1 MSNPPKIRAHAG
13 AALRAV
19 SPDPAASRAALSADP
34 STQQPAPL
42 PTRRI
47 FDQTVLH
54 AQGVTAAPALLHP
67 ERKVETEDL
76 AEVLARMSPRR
87 VARLQAAAAQR
98 MRGVAVVL
106 DGLYDPGNRSAVYRT
121 AEGLGLL
128 EMHVVR
134 PEESRKRHAR
144 AVSRG
149 AEKWLRIA
157 YHPTPAEAVRSLH
170 AAGYRVLTSRLDAG
184 ALPLSSIS
192 FAQPTAL
199 VFGNERDGV
208 CQELHDLADG
218 SFALPMN
225 GLVESYNISVAAGMT
240 LYYARTMRERALG
253 ATTDLSPT
261 EQTELLEEY
270 LVQSARWPRR
280 AKEKRDA
287 LES

>member
-1 MSNPPKIRAHAG
+1 MNNPPRHQTPAPSSAPSG
-13 AALRAV
+13 PSDPPTAAAPGTALPPI
-19 SPDPAASRAALSADP
+19 PDPA
-34 STQQPAPL
+34 QL
-42 PTRRI
+42 PTRRV
-47 FDQTVLH
+47 FDHTVLH
-54 AQGVTAAPALLHP
+54 AEGDGTAPALLHP
-67 ERKVETEDL
+67 DQHVDTEAL
-76 AEVLARMSPRR
+76 ADVLARMSPRR
-87 VARLQAAAAQR
+87 VARLRAAAARR

-106 DGLYDPGNRSAVYRT
+106 DGLYDPGNRSAVYRS

-157 YHPTPAEAVRSLH
+157 YHTTPAEAVRSLH
-170 AAGYRVLTSRLDAG
+170 EAGYRVLTSRLDAA

-240 LYYARTMRERALG
+240 LYYARIMRERALG
-253 ATTDLSPT
+253 ASTDLSPT

-270 LVQSARWPRR
+270 LAQSARWPRR
-280 AKEKRDA
+280 AKNKRDA
-287 LES
+287 LGA